1 MKRSNLGRNNKE
13 TNKTIVGE
21 ELLEK
26 NRQGKS

>member
-1 MKRSNLGRNNKE
+1 MKRSDFGRDNKE

-26 NRQGKS
+26 SRQGES